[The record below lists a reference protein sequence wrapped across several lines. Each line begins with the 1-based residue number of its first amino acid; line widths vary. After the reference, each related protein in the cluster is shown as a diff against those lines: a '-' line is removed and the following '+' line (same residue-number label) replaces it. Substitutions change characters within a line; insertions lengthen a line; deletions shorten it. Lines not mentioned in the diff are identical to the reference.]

1 MKRRKLIAIVLAL
14 ALVPSVGLAAMAV
27 WEPPKAPAEPKTQEE
42 LDRPALSDDPRDQ
55 AAWKR
60 EKDVAEIQ
68 KVLNELRGEDA
79 VEQPGD
85 RAAIE
90 GILDDAREQ
99 GHELGWGQVAAMVIM
114 PTPEEIEADRA
125 ELFPETAQE
134 TGLTCP
140 ACGKDAMTS
149 DYRYDPLVESEGST
163 RECWHGSYSL
173 MNHTEYDR
181 TGDRADH
188 CNACGYQ
195 QTASISEHLRYCPF
209 RGMIF

>member
-1 MKRRKLIAIVLAL
+1 MGAPQGSRRAQ
-14 ALVPSVGLAAMAV
+14 
-27 WEPPKAPAEPKTQEE
+27 TQEE
-42 LDRPALSDDPRDQ
+42 LDRLVLSDDPWDQ
-55 AAWKR
+55 ATRKR
-60 EKDVAEIQ
+60 EKEIAEIQ
-68 KVLNELRGEDA
+68 KVLNELRGKDA

-99 GHELGWGQVAAMVIM
+99 GQELGWGQVAAMVIM
-114 PTPEEIEADRA
+114 PTPEEIEADRT

-173 MNHTEYDR
+173 MNHIEYDR
-181 TGDRADH
+181 ADRCD
-188 CNACGYQ
+188 ACGYQ